1 MQPRRHED
9 TKKTIWVCSCAVVLT
24 VLLAPPLTAQQQR
37 VPPTPAAAAPIAIKA
52 GRLIDPEAGTAAVNQ
67 TVLVQDGKIAAV
79 GANVAIPPGAQMIDL
94 PNLTVL
100 PGLVEAH
107 NHLTMTLVEAVP
119 LYGSAPRFSD
129 RVFDSSPLLEMFVT
143 DTTAYRALEGAGNA
157 FTLLDHGFTL
167 ERDLGNSGLYAD
179 TALRQAIEAGWIP
192 GPTIVNSGIIIGG
205 FGGQFHEN
213 AERSDLIYPEYMNA
227 DTNDEIAKAIR
238 KNIHYGARVIKV
250 CVDCEGYPYSVDQMK
265 FFVSEAA
272 NAGLKVACHVQT
284 ERGARN
290 AIEAGVWSIE
300 HGRALTDELLQ
311 MMKAKDIFRVGTDFP
326 MTSYRGNQAAFERT
340 VDRLKAAYRIGVK
353 SVFSTD
359 FDYYVP
365 GMTRGDEVIDGLITW
380 KAAGIPAK
388 DILKAMTTYG
398 YQVLQVEQQRGPIK
412 VGLAADMIAV
422 SGDPLA
428 DIDVLRKVDFVM
440 KDGKVFKQ
448 NGVATPSKFY
458 K

>member
-1 MQPRRHED
+1 MRHV
-9 TKKTIWVCSCAVVLT
+9 VCGAIAALMLVV
-24 VLLAPPLTAQQQR
+24 PMTAQQQR
-37 VPPTPAAAAPIAIKA
+37 AAPPAAPAGAIAIRA
-52 GRLIDPEAGTAAVNQ
+52 GRLIDPDLGTATANL
-67 TVLVQDGKIAAV
+67 TILVEDGRIAAV
-79 GANVAIPPGAQMIDL
+79 GGNVTVPPGAQTIDL
-94 PNLTVL
+94 TTLTVL

-119 LYGSAPRFSD
+119 LYGSAPKFSD

-157 FTLLDHGFTL
+157 YTLLDHGFTL

-192 GPTIVNSGIIIGG
+192 GPTIVNSGIIIGA

-213 AERSDLIYPEYMNA
+213 PERPDLVYPEYLNA

-238 KNIHYGARVIKV
+238 RNIHYGAKVIKV
-250 CVDCEGYPYSVDQMK
+250 CVDCEGYPYSVEQLK

-284 ERGARN
+284 EKGARN
-290 AIEAGVWSIE
+290 AIDAGVWSIE

-311 MMKAKDIFRVGTDFP
+311 LMKAKGIWRVGTDFP
-326 MTSYRGNQAAFERT
+326 MTPYRGNAAAFERT
-340 VDRLKAAYRIGVK
+340 VDRLKAAHRIGVK

-365 GMTRGDEVIDGLITW
+365 GMTRGDEVIDALITW

-412 VGLAADMIAV
+412 PGLAADIIAV
-422 SGDPLA
+422 SGDPLS

-440 KDGKVFKQ
+440 KDGKIFKQ
-448 NGVATPSKFY
+448 NGVAAPTKFY

>member
-1 MQPRRHED
+1 MRSSAFGA
-9 TKKTIWVCSCAVVLT
+9 IVVMSLG
-24 VLLAPPLTAQQQR
+24 VSAAAQQQR
-37 VPPTPAAAAPIAIKA
+37 VAPPVTPAAVIAVKA
-52 GRLIDPEAGTAAVNQ
+52 GRLVDPDLGTATPNQ
-67 TVLVQDGKIAAV
+67 IILVQDGKITAI
-79 GANVAIPPGAQMIDL
+79 GGNVAIPAGAQVIDL
-94 PNLTVL
+94 TNETVL

-119 LYGSAPRFSD
+119 LYGSAPKFSD

-213 AERSDLIYPEYMNA
+213 PERSDLVYPEYMNA
-227 DTNDEIAKAIR
+227 DTNDEIARAIR
-238 KNIHYGARVIKV
+238 RNIHYGAKVIKV
-250 CVDCEGYPYSVDQMK
+250 CVDCEGYPYTVEQMK
-265 FFVSEAA
+265 FFVAEAA

-284 ERGARN
+284 EKGARN

-311 MMKAKDIFRVGTDFP
+311 MMKARNIFRVGTDFP
-326 MTSYRGNQAAFERT
+326 MTPYRGNQAGFDRT
-340 VDRLKAAYRIGVK
+340 VDRLKSAYRIGVK

-412 VGLAADMIAV
+412 VNLAADMIAV
-422 SGDPLA
+422 SGDPLS
-428 DIDVLRKVDFVM
+428 DIDVLRKITFVM

-448 NGVATPSKFY
+448 NGVATPAGFY